1 MFYIDFSKEK
11 RTLVEPIRNKT
22 YIIQIENWLAT
33 KSASSEYL
41 RRRNQL
47 IWVIGVSTGLRIS
60 DILRLDI
67 DDVRDKTRIIIR
79 EMKTGKRKEIPL
91 SNKIIDLLRRYLPY
105 RQQNDIEYTKALF
118 LGKKGARLDRS
129 GAYRL
134 INKACEIVCPDINV
148 GTHTMRKTFGYHHYQ
163 KFHDVVLLQRIFN
176 HSAPHITLRYIG
188 ITQDQ
193 INDSYK
199 NFNLFEETSTKI
211 EPETEVI
218 KPPPKPIKPV
228 VKKEQQRDKKSD
240 SEVIQAIKDY
250 LENNGMRHRDFCEYL
265 LSLAS

>member
-1 MFYIDFSKEK
+1 MFF
-11 RTLVEPIRNKT
+11 VEPIRDKKN
-22 YIIQIENWLAT
+22 IIQIENWLAT

-41 RRRNQL
+41 RRRNHL
-47 IWVIGVSTGLRIS
+47 IWVLGISTGLRIS
-60 DILRLDI
+60 DILGLNI
-67 DDVRDKTRIIIR
+67 DDVQFKDRIILK
-79 EMKTGKRKEIPL
+79 EQKTGKRKEIPL
-91 SNKIIDLLRRYLPY
+91 SDKIIDLIKKYLPY
-105 RQQNDIEYTKALF
+105 RLMYGQNYTKALF
-118 LGKKGARLDRS
+118 MGKKHCRLHRS
-129 GAYRL
+129 QVYRD
-134 INKACEIVCPDINV
+134 INEACENICPDVNV

-163 KFHDVVLLQRIFN
+163 KFHDVVLLQQIFN
-176 HSAPHITLRYIG
+176 HSTPQVTLRYIG

-199 NFNLFEETSTKI
+199 NFNLFEETPAKL
-211 EPETEVI
+211 EPEVI
-218 KPPPKPIKPV
+218 KPPSKPTKPV